1 MSPHKIKTSLGERL
15 YIEVKCEQTCSLVML
30 AEPDKDRKRQSCT
43 YSDALPEAMYHGRFD
58 DDYDILDMQERGV
71 GRTEA
76 YDV

>member
-1 MSPHKIKTSLGERL
+1 MIRIGRGR
-15 YIEVKCEQTCSLVML
+15 VAKCT
-30 AEPDKDRKRQSCT
+30 
-43 YSDALPEAMYHGRFD
+43 DALPEAMYHGRFD